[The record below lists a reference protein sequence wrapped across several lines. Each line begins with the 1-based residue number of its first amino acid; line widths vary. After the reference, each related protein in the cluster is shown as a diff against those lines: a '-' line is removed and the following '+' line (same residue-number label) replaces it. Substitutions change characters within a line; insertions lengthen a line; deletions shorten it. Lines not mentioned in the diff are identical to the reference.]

1 MRLVLLIALSFSFV
15 TYTAQAASVEK
26 GGLTWYDDL
35 DQAHEESVKTN
46 KVIFGFF
53 TGSDWCGW
61 CKLMQSNVFAKQAF
75 IDWAKENV
83 VLLELDFPKRT
94 QQTVEMRTQNQ
105 NLQRAL
111 GVSGYPTVW
120 LFVSKKNP
128 ETGAFKLS
136 KIGKLGYPS
145 GATKGEEEVKFL
157 SEANELLAKNKS

>member
-15 TYTAQAASVEK
+15 TFTAQAASVEK

-75 IDWAKENV
+75 IDWAK
-83 VLLELDFPKRT
+83 
-94 QQTVEMRTQNQ
+94 
-105 NLQRAL
+105 
-111 GVSGYPTVW
+111 
-120 LFVSKKNP
+120 
-128 ETGAFKLS
+128 
-136 KIGKLGYPS
+136 
-145 GATKGEEEVKFL
+145 
-157 SEANELLAKNKS
+157 